1 MTEEEARAEAEEAR
15 RLMAEID
22 MLQGQIERAYIENQ
36 NLQVELETLIQN
48 INILADNAKHMDG
61 EVNNSMEYLRKK
73 IEDVDIST
81 TELFE
86 AIDDLTKSYFTFK
99 NLSTASKN
107 VTQFTDEYFTKFKF
121 FNELRRI
128 TLGYVIGLDA
138 HICKEETMRKKV
150 ETVYLQNTEYWL
162 AYAIMAV
169 MLWKNDEEEAA
180 KRALSKALSMDCYSS
195 SLFFLLIN
203 LRFTRVDAAK
213 KWYLS
218 YLDRVNM
225 DSLGKEWRYL
235 FQAYLSGVF
244 GVDKE
249 FNSLVHKYLTG
260 MLEQMES
267 MHPDYGKKVADK
279 TLDYS
284 RSYIHITENEYETL
298 RRNSPEYG
306 EIKGLLSSAE
316 KNTVLAIYFKKIFE
330 ADQENEENMFQRIEN
345 ILYDLINAYDKDELK
360 VIKNKRYNEMIIK
373 AKGDLGMA
381 QQYYN
386 VEFPNEQD
394 TQSLDELLYNW
405 AFDEDASQVDVTIKK
420 FALTYLKKWIVKGFA
435 AYAEDYRKKEKE
447 KYRISIDGW
456 EKECDENSFDQA
468 KTELENHYNKNRFF
482 DTVKDKFVMIFMGMA
497 VASIIILIIT
507 AFAFNKVSLV
517 IGILLGLLSG
527 FLLWRRISDIQAIL
541 RAKRENGCN
550 LLRKALEEMKAWREL
565 YKTEDQKNE
574 ALIHI
579 FDSIEI

>member
-249 FNSLVHKYLTG
+249 FNSLVHKYLMG

-284 RSYIHITENEYETL
+284 RTYIHITENEYETL
-298 RRNSPEYG
+298 RRNSPEYS

-386 VEFPNEQD
+386 VEYPNEQD

-405 AFDEDASQVDVTIKK
+405 AFDEDVSQVDVTIKK

-456 EKECDENSFDQA
+456 EKDCDENSFDQA

-482 DTVKDKFVMIFMGMA
+482 DTIKDKFVMIFMGMA

>member
-249 FNSLVHKYLTG
+249 FNSLVHKYLMG

-284 RSYIHITENEYETL
+284 RTYIHITENEYETL
-298 RRNSPEYG
+298 RRNSPEYS

-386 VEFPNEQD
+386 VEYPNEQD

-405 AFDEDASQVDVTIKK
+405 AFDEDVSQVDVTIKK

-456 EKECDENSFDQA
+456 EKDCDENSFDQA

>member
-22 MLQGQIERAYIENQ
+22 MLRGQIERAYIENQ

-298 RRNSPEYG
+298 RRNSPEYS

-386 VEFPNEQD
+386 VEYPNEQD

-405 AFDEDASQVDVTIKK
+405 AFDEDVSQVDVTIKK

-456 EKECDENSFDQA
+456 EKDCDENSFDQA

-482 DTVKDKFVMIFMGMA
+482 DTIKDKFVMIFMGMA

>member
-1 MTEEEARAEAEEAR
+1 MT
-15 RLMAEID
+15 
-22 MLQGQIERAYIENQ
+22 LQ
-36 NLQVELETLIQN
+36 
-48 INILADNAKHMDG
+48 
-61 EVNNSMEYLRKK
+61 
-73 IEDVDIST
+73 
-81 TELFE
+81 
-86 AIDDLTKSYFTFK
+86 SYFTFK

-298 RRNSPEYG
+298 RRNSPEYS

-386 VEFPNEQD
+386 VEYPNEQD

-405 AFDEDASQVDVTIKK
+405 ALDEDVSQVDVTIKK

-456 EKECDENSFDQA
+456 EKDCDENSFDQA

>member
-22 MLQGQIERAYIENQ
+22 MLRGQIERAYIENQ

-298 RRNSPEYG
+298 RRNSPEYS

-386 VEFPNEQD
+386 VEYPNEQD

-405 AFDEDASQVDVTIKK
+405 AFDEDVSQVDVTIKK

-456 EKECDENSFDQA
+456 EKDCDENSFDQA

>member
-22 MLQGQIERAYIENQ
+22 MLRGQIERAYIENQ

-249 FNSLVHKYLTG
+249 FNSLVHKYLMG

-298 RRNSPEYG
+298 RRNSPEYS

-386 VEFPNEQD
+386 VEYPNEQD

-405 AFDEDASQVDVTIKK
+405 AFDEDVSQVDVTIKK

-456 EKECDENSFDQA
+456 EKDCDENSFDQA